1 MNFTTDYIVC
11 QCKSESMTITDKAPT
26 KLSENFGHKFFLK
39 ISPLLNAQSKK
50 TNKQRYQRIKMWVI
64 IFPRNSS
71 YFISILLFSAVT
83 VGIFYDALK
92 NSHGAQVIELAAL
105 NVYYFP
111 LFQTFLNNI
120 KTCGKL
126 LRSFADDLA
135 ENLPVLL
142 KMQGTCKILCVFGNQ
157 FLLSG

>member
-1 MNFTTDYIVC
+1 
-11 QCKSESMTITDKAPT
+11 
-26 KLSENFGHKFFLK
+26 
-39 ISPLLNAQSKK
+39 
-50 TNKQRYQRIKMWVI
+50 MWVI

-142 KMQGTCKILCVFGNQ
+142 KMQGTCKILCVFGSVISFSFPDNDSGTQ
-157 FLLSG
+157 FTRNMRALSRAVSGLVQPDT